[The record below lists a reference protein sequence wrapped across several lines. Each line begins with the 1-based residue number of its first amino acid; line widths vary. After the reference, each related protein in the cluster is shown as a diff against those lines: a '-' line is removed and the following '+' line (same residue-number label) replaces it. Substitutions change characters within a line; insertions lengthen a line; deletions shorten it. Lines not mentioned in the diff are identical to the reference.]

1 LLTPSQLSRSGRDIR
16 RYFFVFFGFFFSFCM
31 LLPFAIELTSS
42 P

>member
-1 LLTPSQLSRSGRDIR
+1 MQ

-31 LLPFAIELTSS
+31 LLPFAIALTSS